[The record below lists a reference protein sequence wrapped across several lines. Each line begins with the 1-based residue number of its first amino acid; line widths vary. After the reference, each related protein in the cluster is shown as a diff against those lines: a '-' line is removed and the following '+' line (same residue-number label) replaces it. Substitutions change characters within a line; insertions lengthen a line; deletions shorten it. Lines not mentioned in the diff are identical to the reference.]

1 MVGCRVTRDRLLDL
15 LLAFGLFALAAA
27 LRLRFLSAASADHD
41 ALAPF
46 LRAALITTG
55 RDAMPP
61 APFPESGWAM
71 AWVQLPSLLGA
82 SSLSEVFVRRSLW
95 NALIAPLAYALVR
108 GEGGGRAGP
117 LLAGGA
123 LALSP
128 GLIDTFL
135 SGFKTF
141 DTPLLVLGLSAAALR
156 APFWGLA
163 LAPLLVMVHPHS
175 LAFVP
180 AALALAALGL
190 RTQPERG
197 ALVPPLLLAL
207 GLALPQFLRDWAAS
221 ADHAGG
227 LLGFLRDRGR
237 APERWEDLWGGLGVE
252 LSGEH
257 GLAGGLL
264 FVAPLVGLLALLRPG
279 ADRRGPRA
287 RHSLLVGL
295 SALSLL
301 GLASAIRYLH
311 GYHTRPL
318 WVLVAVEAGLLVAAL
333 PARWGVP
340 LTGLLLF
347 GLARAAAF
355 PLPAVSDVLGR
366 TALLSEAIAAD
377 IAADPPPGPIAVE
390 TLNLAPDRHA
400 LPEGIGL
407 ALLLGGL
414 PDAAWVLRPEDL
426 PQTRFYLSLTEAPAG
441 LPGPTPLWSEPGTAL
456 LRFDGLPAL
465 QDWAQSLCLSLPA
478 EVQPRRGGATDWL
491 AFVHGDAAA
500 GAPETWLPPCRG
512 RSW

>member
-1 MVGCRVTRDRLLDL
+1 VTRDRLLDL
-15 LLAFGLFALAAA
+15 LLALGLFALASA
-27 LRLRFLSAASADHD
+27 LRLRFIEAASADHD

-82 SSLSEVFVRRSLW
+82 SSLTAVFVRR
-95 NALIAPLAYALVR
+95 ALVAALSAPLAYALVR
-108 GEGGGRAGP
+108 SQGGSRAGP

-128 GLIDTFL
+128 GLLDTFL

-180 AALALAALGL
+180 AAVLLAAIGLRAAPTARWALLPPLGL
-190 RTQPERG
+190 
-197 ALVPPLLLAL
+197 AA
-207 GLALPQFLRDWAAS
+207 GLALPQLLRDWAAS

-252 LSGEH
+252 LSGEY
-257 GLAGGLL
+257 GLASGLL
-264 FVAPLVGLLALLRPG
+264 YVAPVLGLLSLLRPG
-279 ADRRGPRA
+279 ADRLGPKA
-287 RHSLLVGL
+287 RHSLMVAL

-301 GLASAIRYLH
+301 GLATTIRYLH

-333 PARWGVP
+333 PARWGAP
-340 LTGLLLF
+340 LAGLLLV
-347 GLARAAAF
+347 GLARAPAF

-366 TALLSEAIAAD
+366 TAVLSEAIAAD
-377 IAADPPPGPIAVE
+377 LAADPPSGPIAVE
-390 TLNLAPDRHA
+390 TLNLAPERHA

-414 PDAAWVLRPEDL
+414 PDEAWLKAPADL
-426 PQTRFYLSLTEAPAG
+426 PQTRFYLSLTEAPGG
-441 LPGPTPLWSEPGTAL
+441 LPGPSPLWSEPGTAL

-478 EVQPRRGGATDWL
+478 TVQPRRGGATDWL

-500 GAPETWLPPCRG
+500 GAPETWLPPCQG